1 MLMGNELQIYAIV
14 AMTPS
19 RVIGNGNTLPWHLP
33 EDLKQFK
40 RRTTGHTILM
50 GRKTFDSIGR
60 PLPNRRNIVLT
71 RQAIKISG
79 VEVIHALGALRK
91 REINGDLF
99 VIGGAEI
106 YRLALPYCHGLYLT
120 RLKREYVGDVHFPAF
135 EDKFEEQKDIFENED
150 FTVTHWVNKG
160 TQPLD

>member
-1 MLMGNELQIYAIV
+1 MRMGKELEIHAIV

-19 RVIGNGNTLPWHLP
+19 RVIGNGNELPWHLP

-40 RRTTGHTILM
+40 QRTTGHTILM

-71 RQAIKISG
+71 RQAINISG
-79 VEVIHALGALRK
+79 VEVIHDLGELREL
-91 REINGDLF
+91 EINGAIF

-106 YRLALPYCHGLYLT
+106 YRLTLPYCHSLYLT
-120 RLKREYVGDVHFPAF
+120 RLKHEYEGDVHFPAF
-135 EDKFEEQKDIFENED
+135 DDDFETQQDIFENED
-150 FTVTHWVNKG
+150 FTVTHWVNKKS
-160 TQPLD
+160 QSLD

>member
-1 MLMGNELQIYAIV
+1 MRMGKELEIHAIV

-19 RVIGNGNTLPWHLP
+19 RVIGNGNELPWHLP

-40 RRTTGHTILM
+40 QRTTGHTILM

-71 RQAIKISG
+71 RQAINISG
-79 VEVIHALGALRK
+79 VEVIHDLDELREL
-91 REINGDLF
+91 EINGDLF

-106 YRLALPYCHGLYLT
+106 YRLTLPYCHSLYLT
-120 RLKREYVGDVHFPAF
+120 RLKDEYEGDVHFPAF
-135 EDKFEEQKDIFENED
+135 EDDFETQQDIFDNED
-150 FTVTHWVNKG
+150 FTVTHWVNKKS
-160 TQPLD
+160 QSLD